1 MSIKE
6 SPNTGNA
13 VALLDE
19 KSNIEL
25 LNNLDMRIIEQ
36 IEAVVNQNE
45 YNSIVTE
52 ANFSDMK
59 KSATKLNAFANDIN
73 KFKIAKVKAETEDI
87 EIFKGHCKKY
97 IGMYTTKKDEIKK
110 GMEIFEEKT
119 KKQVLNVC
127 IPFLTKYYEDLNI
140 REEFKTVSVLDMT
153 ATKFMTATGNI
164 SKPGKD
170 EVIARVNIV
179 NSLQVKVD
187 MRIMQLENE
196 CYKAGLKAPLTKEH
210 IQGFIQAK
218 DEVYA
223 TQLNNLIQSEV
234 RRQKQIEEQ
243 IQKELE
249 DKQKVENAKAQ
260 EVKEEIEK
268 FNAEIKTVEK
278 VEVPTLFETVQ
289 VVEEVKQ
296 VVEEV
301 QEVKQ
306 VQEKTKVDVNGKVIK
321 TVSFKISIPCTASDE
336 AILRS
341 IIKMLDPLGIT
352 ADNIEVN

>member
-1 MSIKE
+1 MENFKVMKE
-6 SPNTGNA
+6 AAT
-13 VALLDE
+13 
-19 KSNIEL
+19 EL
-25 LNNLDMRIIEQ
+25 NKTSDFISDFRISKKDSE
-36 IEAVVNQNE
+36 
-45 YNSIVTE
+45 
-52 ANFSDMK
+52 MK
-59 KSATKLNAFANDIN
+59 DIN
-73 KFKIAKVKAETEDI
+73 LFD
-87 EIFKGHCKKY
+87 FNLKKY
-97 IGMYTTKKDEIKK
+97 CSLIQEKRETINKGLKVFQDETKKK
-110 GMEIFEEKT
+110 
-119 KKQVLNVC
+119 VLEVC
-127 IPFLTKYYEDLNI
+127 ISFLNECYTQLNI
-140 REEFKTVSVLDMT
+140 REEFKKVSVLDMT
-153 ATKFMTATGNI
+153 ATKFMTTTGNI

-179 NSLQVKVD
+179 NLLQSKVD

-268 FNAEIKTVEK
+268 FNAGIKPVEK
-278 VEVPTLFETVQ
+278 VEVPTLFETTPVI
-289 VVEEVKQ
+289 EEVKQ
-296 VVEEV
+296 VIEKVEEV
-301 QEVKQ
+301 QQ
-306 VQEKTKVDVNGKVIK
+306 VQEKPKIDANGKVIK
-321 TVSFKISIPCTASDE
+321 TVSIKISISANVSDE
-336 AILRS
+336 AISKHFL
-341 IIKMLDPLGIT
+341 KFLGPAGIT